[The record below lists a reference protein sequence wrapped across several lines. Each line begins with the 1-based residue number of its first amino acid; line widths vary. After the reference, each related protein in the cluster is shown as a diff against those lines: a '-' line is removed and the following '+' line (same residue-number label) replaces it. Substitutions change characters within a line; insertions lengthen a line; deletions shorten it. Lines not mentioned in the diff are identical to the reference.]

1 MEEQF
6 DHSHTGRAG
15 LPSKDEVTRALGTF
29 SPLERLIFLVGLAVS
44 ALAVLVILIKIN
56 NHFMVSIPEDGG
68 TLSEGVVGTPRYV
81 NPLLAVSDAD
91 RDLSQLVYRGLMKED
106 SNGTLVPDLASSY
119 TISPDDL
126 TYTFTL
132 KKAYFQDG
140 TPITSADVVY
150 TINSA
155 VNSTLKS
162 SVDTQW
168 EGVSVQAADANT
180 VSFTLKT
187 PYAPFL
193 ESTTLGILPQHIWS
207 KIPYE
212 NWSYSDY
219 NTKNV
224 IGSGWYKVKK
234 VSTDSSGVPQYYDL
248 VLYSKDK
255 DGAPRIGGITLH
267 FYASETAVVSAY
279 ENGGI
284 DALGGIDPSDAKKLE
299 SEGANILT
307 APLPRVFGI
316 FFNQAEAP
324 IFADPDVRQAVS
336 IAVNKDAIVDQVLK
350 GYGAAAD
357 GPIPASSGFTT
368 IAPDQTET
376 GGNIAAAKTL
386 LEKDG
391 WKLGQD
397 GIYAKS
403 LSAKAAPTRLSFELD
418 TNDVPEL
425 SQAAD
430 LITNQLA
437 QAGIEVTP
445 KVYET
450 GNLNQ
455 DIIRPRKFQA
465 LFFGQVVSNQSD
477 LFAFWDSSERADP
490 GLNIAGYANPSV
502 DKLLEQGLE
511 TLDPDKASTMYA
523 SVENDINKDT
533 PAVFVYSPAYIYAV
547 RGNLTGITL
556 GHVSTPEDRFAK
568 EASWYL
574 DTDKVW
580 KVFAPKDSQ

>member
-6 DHSHTGRAG
+6 DHPHTGRAG
-15 LPSKDEVTRALGTF
+15 LPRKEEVARALGTF

-44 ALAVLVILIKIN
+44 ALAVLVILFKIN

-106 SNGTLVPDLASSY
+106 SNGTLVPDLAATY
-119 TISPDDL
+119 TLSPDDL

-155 VNSTLKS
+155 LNATLKS
-162 SVDTQW
+162 SVQIQW
-168 EGVSVQAADANT
+168 EGVSVQAIDANT

-248 VLYSKDK
+248 ALYSKDK
-255 DGAPRIGGITLH
+255 DGAPRIGAISLH
-267 FYASETAVVSAY
+267 FYASESAIVTAY
-279 ENGGI
+279 EKGDI
-284 DALGGIDPSDAKKLE
+284 DALGGIDPQDAQKLQ
-299 SEGANILT
+299 SEGAHILT

-324 IFADPDVRQAVS
+324 IFTDPVVREAVGL
-336 IAVNKDAIVDQVLK
+336 AVNKDAIVDQVLK
-350 GYGAAAD
+350 GYGASAT
-357 GPIPASSGFTT
+357 GPIPQSSGLTT
-368 IAPDQTET
+368 VLPDQTET
-376 GGNIAAAKTL
+376 AGNVAEAKKL

-391 WKLGQD
+391 WTLGSD

-403 LSAKAAPTRLSFELD
+403 LSKKAAPTRLSFELD

-425 SQAAD
+425 SQAVD
-430 LITNQLA
+430 LITSQLA

-465 LFFGQVVSNQSD
+465 LFFGQVVSSQSD
-477 LFAFWDSSERADP
+477 LFAFWDSSERTDP

-511 TLDPDKASTMYA
+511 TLDPDKESGIYA
-523 SVENDINKDT
+523 SVQDDINQDM

-556 GHVSTPEDRFAK
+556 GHVSTPEDRFAT